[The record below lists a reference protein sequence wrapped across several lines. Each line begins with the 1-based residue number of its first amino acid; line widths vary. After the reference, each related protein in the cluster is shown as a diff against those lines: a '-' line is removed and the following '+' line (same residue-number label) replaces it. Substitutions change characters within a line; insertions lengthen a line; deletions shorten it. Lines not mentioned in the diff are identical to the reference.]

1 MSLAAE
7 GGKGNVAKLGV
18 LAAIVLTAGNMI
30 GSGLYLLPA
39 TLGAY
44 GSITILSWAIASG
57 GALLLALVFGLLG
70 VLRPTGDGVVAYAGQ
85 DLHPALGHVS
95 WFAYWLNCWVGTT
108 AIAVAAVGYLAY
120 FIPALAAP
128 LPALGAVLASI
139 WIFTLAN
146 LVGPRLVA
154 QIGGATLLLGLA
166 PILLAIG
173 VGVFAF
179 NPDLFQASWNVSGKP
194 DPAAMSLAV
203 TPVFWAFLGLES
215 ANVAARVIENPQRN
229 LPIVAVG
236 GVLLAAVVYMSAS
249 VAIMGLLPA
258 KALAASTAPFADAI
272 AHIAGP
278 LAAGLVAFC
287 AFAKASGSLGGWIL
301 LTAETGRAGAQAGY
315 LPKITT
321 DAPGAPRRT
330 RDILFAGALMS
341 LASWASM
348 SPTLGKQFSLLINLS
363 VMLSMVLYLLC
374 ALSLCRA
381 ARDQGTAWG
390 RMATLAVGLGGAGF
404 TLWVMATADPSLRLP
419 TVVAVGFSLGLWVV
433 GQFKYSVKPA

>member
-1 MSLAAE
+1 MS
-7 GGKGNVAKLGV
+7 GPSKTQRLGV
-18 LAAIVLTAGNMI
+18 LAAIMLTAGNMI
-30 GSGLYLLPA
+30 GSGLYFLPA

-70 VLRPTGDGVVAYAGQ
+70 VLRPTGDGVVDYAGK

-95 WFAYWLNCWVGTT
+95 WFAYWVNCWIGTT
-108 AIAVAAVGYLAY
+108 AIAVAVVGYAAY

-128 LPALGAVLASI
+128 GPALMAVLAAI
-139 WIFTLAN
+139 WLFTLAN

-179 NPDLFQASWNVSGKP
+179 DPHLFQASWNVSGKP

-287 AFAKASGSLGGWIL
+287 ALAKASGSLGGNFL
-301 LTAETGRAGAQAGY
+301 LTAESGRAGAQAGY
-315 LPKITT
+315 LPRITT
-321 DAPGAPRRT
+321 DAPDAPRRT
-330 RDILFAGALMS
+330 RDILFTGGLMS
-341 LASWASM
+341 LASWASL
-348 SPTLGKQFSLLINLS
+348 SPTLGKQFSLLINMS
-363 VMLSMVLYLLC
+363 VMLSLVFYLLC

-381 ARDQGTAWG
+381 AKDQGTARA

-419 TVVAVGFSLGLWVV
+419 TVVAVGVSLGLWAV
-433 GQFKYSVKPA
+433 GRGNFGQG

>member
-1 MSLAAE
+1 VSLAPQP
-7 GGKGNVAKLGV
+7 GGVAKLGV
-18 LAAIVLTAGNMI
+18 LAAILLTAGNMI
-30 GSGLYLLPA
+30 GSGVYLLPA

-44 GSITILSWAIASG
+44 GSITILSWAIASS
-57 GALLLALVFGLLG
+57 GALVLALVFGLLG

-128 LPALGAVLASI
+128 GPALAAVLASI
-139 WIFTLAN
+139 WLFTLAN

-154 QIGGATLLLGLA
+154 RIGGATLLLGLA
-166 PILLAIG
+166 PIILAMGIG
-173 VGVFAF
+173 ILAF
-179 NPDLFQASWNVSGKP
+179 DPSLFQASWNVSGKP
-194 DPAAMSLAV
+194 DAAAMSLAV

-215 ANVAARVIENPQRN
+215 ANVAARVIDNPRRN

-236 GVLLAAVVYMSAS
+236 GVLLAAAVYMAAS
-249 VAIMGLLPA
+249 VAIMGLMPA

-287 AFAKASGSLGGWIL
+287 AFTKASGSLGGWVL
-301 LTAETGRAGAQAGY
+301 LTAETGRAGAQSGY
-315 LPKITT
+315 LPKFAT
-321 DAPGAPRRT
+321 DAPEAPRRT
-330 RDILFAGALMS
+330 RDILVAGVLMS
-341 LASWASM
+341 LASWGSM

-381 ARDQGTAWG
+381 ARDQATT
-390 RMATLAVGLGGAGF
+390 RSRLATLAVGLAGAGF
-404 TLWVMATADPSLRLP
+404 TLWVMATADPTLRGP
-419 TVVAVGFSLGLWVV
+419 TVIAVGISLGLWGVSRLRAS
-433 GQFKYSVKPA
+433 GA

>member
-1 MSLAAE
+1 MSLPAE
-7 GGKGNVAKLGV
+7 GGKGSVAKLGV

-120 FIPALAAP
+120 FIPVLAAP
-128 LPALGAVLASI
+128 LPALAAVLASI

-179 NPDLFQASWNVSGKP
+179 EPGLFQASWNVSGKP

-236 GVLLAAVVYMSAS
+236 GVLLAAAVYMAAS

-272 AHIAGP
+272 A
-278 LAAGLVAFC
+278 
-287 AFAKASGSLGGWIL
+287 
-301 LTAETGRAGAQAGY
+301 
-315 LPKITT
+315 
-321 DAPGAPRRT
+321 
-330 RDILFAGALMS
+330 
-341 LASWASM
+341 
-348 SPTLGKQFSLLINLS
+348 
-363 VMLSMVLYLLC
+363 
-374 ALSLCRA
+374 
-381 ARDQGTAWG
+381 
-390 RMATLAVGLGGAGF
+390 
-404 TLWVMATADPSLRLP
+404 
-419 TVVAVGFSLGLWVV
+419 
-433 GQFKYSVKPA
+433 

>member
-1 MSLAAE
+1 MSAQQ
-7 GGKGNVAKLGV
+7 GVAKLGV
-18 LAAIVLTAGNMI
+18 LSAILLTAGNMI
-30 GSGLYLLPA
+30 GSGVYLLPA

-44 GSITILSWAIASG
+44 GSITMLSWAIASM

-95 WFAYWLNCWVGTT
+95 WFAYWLNCWIGTT

-128 LPALGAVLASI
+128 GPALAAVLAVI
-139 WIFTLAN
+139 WLFTLAN

-166 PILLAIG
+166 PIILAIG
-173 VGVFAF
+173 VGLLAF
-179 NPDLFQASWNVSGKP
+179 DPGLFQASWNVSGKS
-194 DPAAMSLAV
+194 DGAAMSLAV

-215 ANVAARVIENPQRN
+215 ANVAARVIDNPRRN
-229 LPIVAVG
+229 LPVVAVG
-236 GVLLAAVVYMSAS
+236 GVLLAAAVYMSAS

-258 KALAASTAPFADAI
+258 RTLAASTAPFAEAI
-272 AHIAGP
+272 RHIAGP

-287 AFAKASGSLGGWIL
+287 AFAKASGSLGGWVL

-315 LPKITT
+315 LPKFAT
-321 DAPGAPRRT
+321 DATEAPRRT
-330 RDILFAGALMS
+330 RDILAAGGLMS
-341 LASWASM
+341 LASWGSM

-381 ARDQGTAWG
+381 ARDQ
-390 RMATLAVGLGGAGF
+390 ATGFRRLSTLTVGLAGAGF
-404 TLWVMATADPSLRLP
+404 TLWVMATADPTLRGP
-419 TVVAVGFSLGLWVV
+419 TLVAIGVSLGLWGVSNFWPKRV
-433 GQFKYSVKPA
+433 